1 MICANCGND
10 IPGVAVAC
18 PFCGTPSAPN
28 PGGYANLQ
36 KGPELLRATARTFL
50 GLGILNIVLGIVLI
64 ALGWIP
70 AIFCVVVGIIE
81 LVNARIYWST
91 PPGSSS
97 SPAYVAI
104 LEIVSGVVGS
114 LWSLIGGIANL
125 TRLNSPEL
133 KAYFAALQTGVAV
146 PVQPIAAPFQSPFKR
161 CPKCAEAIRVEAL
174 VCRFCG
180 HGFDETEVSAAQEQ
194 ARAAQAQAQNHL
206 AASQANVF
214 QVRRS
219 PYAGF
224 WRRFAAMLIDMAVL
238 AALWFLAACAFV
250 LIYLAVTHAQPA
262 GSTSGPVLCV
272 LLAVFFC
279 LYFPLLESSGRQATF
294 GKMALGVI
302 VTDLGGNRISF
313 ARALARTLAKVLSG
327 LPFYLGYLLAAVTEK
342 KQALHDL
349 IASTLV
355 APRDGALPAASTVDA

>member
-194 ARAAQAQAQNHL
+194 ARAA
-206 AASQANVF
+206 
-214 QVRRS
+214 
-219 PYAGF
+219 
-224 WRRFAAMLIDMAVL
+224 
-238 AALWFLAACAFV
+238 LWFLAACAFV